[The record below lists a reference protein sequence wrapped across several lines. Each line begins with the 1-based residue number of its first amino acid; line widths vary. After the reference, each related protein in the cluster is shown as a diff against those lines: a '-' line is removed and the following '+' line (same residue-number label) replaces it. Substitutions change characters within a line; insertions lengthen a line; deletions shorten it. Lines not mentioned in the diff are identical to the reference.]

1 MFQKILVAYDG
12 SDGSKKA
19 LRTGIELAKRL
30 EVDLYS
36 ISVAEGLP
44 YFAATVGEVEE
55 VKNDVEAFF
64 KKITKEAWDEAALQG
79 VNLHPTVLP
88 GHEVETIITFAKEG
102 RFDLL
107 IVGFVGHSNVFG
119 RIMGGTTQNLSRL
132 SPCTVMIV
140 K

>member
-1 MFQKILVAYDG
+1 MFRKILVAYDG
-12 SDGSKKA
+12 SEGSKKA
-19 LRTGIELAKRL
+19 LRAGIELAKRL

-36 ISVAEGLP
+36 ISVEEGLP

-55 VKNDVEAFF
+55 VKRDAELFF
-64 KKITKEAWDEAALQG
+64 KKLTKDAWDEAALQG
-79 VNLHPTVLP
+79 VNLHTTVLP
-88 GHEVETIITFAKEG
+88 GHEVETIIAFAKEG
-102 RFDLL
+102 QCDLL
-107 IVGFVGHSNVFG
+107 IVGFTGHSNIFG